1 MAMAHEFHGQENLR
15 GGAMS
20 DGIPAGWSM
29 SGVACGIRGSSGEPG
44 RLDLAVWHS
53 DRPASAAGVFTKNL
67 VFAAPVAV
75 CRQRLHGGHG
85 HGFQAVVASSG
96 NANACTGERGLADAL
111 EMTGAVEKRLG
122 LSEGTA
128 LVANTG
134 VIGRFLPMEVI
145 RPGIDQACQAADRRP
160 QSVENASRA
169 IMTTDTRP
177 KVSRRQVS
185 LSTGETVHILGMAK
199 GAAMIA
205 PDMATMLSFLFTDAP
220 VSPGVLHALLRRSSA
235 RTFNCL
241 SIDGHMSTN
250 DTVLLLA
257 NGAARPGQELHGPDL
272 EHFAQ
277 AVEEVSADLAGAI
290 AGDAEGATKLVYV
303 EVEGM
308 RKESEA
314 RQIARAVADSPL
326 VKTAIYGADPNWG
339 RIVSAAGYAGV
350 PFDPSALAL
359 DLNGKVL
366 YEKGSPTAFD
376 SGEISRFMR
385 ETNPLVFR
393 LTFQEGS
400 QGCRLASCD
409 LTPEYVRLN
418 SDYTT

>member
-1 MAMAHEFHGQENLR
+1 MV
-15 GGAMS
+15 
-20 DGIPAGWSM
+20 DGIPSGWSM
-29 SGVACGIRGSSGEPG
+29 SGVACGIRGSSGEAG
-44 RLDLAVWHS
+44 RLDLAIWHS

-75 CRQRLHGGHG
+75 CRQRLSGGHG

-96 NANACTGERGLADAL
+96 NANACTGERGMADAL
-111 EMTGAVEKRLG
+111 EMTGAVEKRFTLPLG
-122 LSEGTA
+122 SA

-134 VIGRFLPMEVI
+134 VIGRFLPMQAI
-145 RPGIDQACQAADRRP
+145 RSGIEQACQATSRDA
-160 QSVENASRA
+160 QSVENASHA

-177 KVSRRQVS
+177 KVAKRKMV
-185 LSTGETVHILGMAK
+185 LGTGETVNILGMAK

-205 PDMATMLSFLFTDAP
+205 PDMATMLAFLFTDAP
-220 VSPGVLHALLRRSSA
+220 VAPPVLHALLRRSSA

-257 NGAARPGQELHGPDL
+257 NGAARPGQELHGPEL
-272 EHFAQ
+272 EQFSQ
-277 AVEEVSADLAGAI
+277 LVEEVSADLAGAI
-290 AGDAEGATKLVYV
+290 AADAEGATKLVYV

-308 RKESEA
+308 RKDSEA

-350 PFDPSALAL
+350 PFDPSALTL

-366 YEKGSPTAFD
+366 YEKGSPTSFD
-376 SGEISRFMR
+376 AGEISRFMR

-393 LTFQEGS
+393 LSFQEGS
-400 QGCRLASCD
+400 HGCRLATCD

>member
-1 MAMAHEFHGQENLR
+1 MA
-15 GGAMS
+15 
-20 DGIPAGWSM
+20 DGIPSGWSM
-29 SGVACGIRGSSGEPG
+29 SGVACGIRGSSGEAG
-44 RLDLAVWHS
+44 RLDLAIWHS

-67 VFAAPVAV
+67 VYAAPVAV

-85 HGFQAVVASSG
+85 HGLQAVVASSG

-111 EMTGAVEKRLG
+111 EMTSAVEKRLQLAPG
-122 LSEGTA
+122 SA

-134 VIGRFLPMEVI
+134 VIGRFLPMDAI
-145 RPGIDQACQAADRRP
+145 RSGIDLACQGIERRE
-160 QSVENASRA
+160 QGVESASRA
-169 IMTTDTRP
+169 IMTTDTKP
-177 KVSRRQVS
+177 KVSKRQMTLAS
-185 LSTGETVHILGMAK
+185 GETVHLLGMAK

-205 PDMATMLSFLFTDAP
+205 PDMATMLAFLFTDAP
-220 VSPGVLHALLRRSSA
+220 VAPPVLHALLRRSSA

-257 NGAARPGQELHGPDL
+257 NGAARPAHELHGPEL
-272 EHFAQ
+272 EPFSQ
-277 AVEEVSADLAGAI
+277 LVEEVSAELAGAI
-290 AGDAEGATKLVYV
+290 AADAEGATKLVYI

-308 RKESEA
+308 RKESDA

-350 PFDPSALAL
+350 PFDPSALSL
-359 DLNGKVL
+359 DLNGKLL
-366 YEKGSPTAFD
+366 YEKGAPTSFD
-376 SGEISRFMR
+376 AGDISRFMR

-393 LTFQEGS
+393 LNFQEGTH
-400 QGCRLASCD
+400 GCRLATCD